1 MNYPPPFFSRD
12 CTETLWYPAAARVLQ
27 RQPIDFPE
35 ESMSMK
41 TILKLLALAI
51 LLAPATRAQ
60 APSVAGIA
68 PVLEAGVG
76 YTYIDAGIP
85 SQTSSLAMNGIQLV
99 GETFPGALASS
110 WTLAICGISTLT
122 APTTPR
128 TYSPTWPVRFS
139 IPCASEITTS
149 SDMFFSA
156 APEKRV

>member
-1 MNYPPPFFSRD
+1 
-12 CTETLWYPAAARVLQ
+12 
-27 RQPIDFPE
+27 
-35 ESMSMK
+35 MK
-41 TILKLLALAI
+41 TILKLLLPAI

-110 WTLAICGISTLT
+110 WTLAIRGISTLT
-122 APTTPR
+122 TPTTPR
-128 TYSPTWPVRFS
+128 TYSLTWPVRFS
-139 IPCASEITTS
+139 IPCASEITTF
-149 SDMFFSA
+149 SDMFLSA
-156 APEKRV
+156 APEKQV